1 MKTTQTQIQI
11 LSILIGLCI
20 LCLASISLGSNGSVL
35 RTQGLINPGG
45 NPSAGYLLI
54 NEMRISIDRT
64 TQIISYDRTPIS
76 VADLKPKRWVYM
88 ETEKDPGQNM
98 AKAKKIYLLPRYI
111 SPDENHKFSFM
122 K

>member
-1 MKTTQTQIQI
+1 MLTCR
-11 LSILIGLCI
+11 LGLNKEF
-20 LCLASISLGSNGSVL
+20 LD
-35 RTQGLINPGG
+35 RTKMG
-45 NPSAGYLLI
+45 I

-111 SPDENHKFSFM
+111 SPDENHKFPFM